1 MRQLIICNPTTESNF
16 GEAGRRG
23 MRKCIQ
29 ITEPTYS
36 TITSLGNDSR
46 LRTVLL
52 GQRTASMPGAS
63 DMRVSFTI
71 DSEQDGDSEAELIP
85 YLPVL

>member
-1 MRQLIICNPTTESNF
+1 
-16 GEAGRRG
+16 

-52 GQRTASMPGAS
+52 GQRTASMPGAFWAS
-63 DMRVSFTI
+63 DMKVSFTI
-71 DSEQDGDSEAELIP
+71 DSEQDGDSDGELIP